1 MMRTHFID
9 DTKTKQVR
17 LIVRGKV
24 LSRTIFKSTMRWS
37 DFYSLLGVGIG
48 FIITFVIDIRSIRS
62 NQWTKR
68 HRQYF
73 FLQLTRWNTAWLMKL
88 TIGNR
93 LLGTDFWSRF
103 VFGVFRFIVEKMSI
117 YFWSKW
123 IWCWNFKWNGLES
136 ACAVRIVSRSRELH
150 NNSKHCS
157 SVQK

>member
-24 LSRTIFKSTMRWS
+24 LSRTIFKSKMRWS

-73 FLQLTRWNTAWLMKL
+73 FSSTDSMKYSMTNEIDCWEPTIENWLL
-88 TIGNR
+88 VTIC
-93 LLGTDFWSRF
+93 
-103 VFGVFRFIVEKMSI
+103 FRCISI
-117 YFWSKW
+117 YSRENVDLFLKQM
-123 IWCWNFKWNGLES
+123 NLVLES
-136 ACAVRIVSRSRELH
+136 ACAVRIVSCSRELH